1 MPIMDVYISASRVA
15 SSDDSEEVPNST
27 IQPGQKAICNAFA
40 KLNIDRDRYSIK
52 VAKAKLDSCGS
63 VSIAHTNLLNDIQP
77 AHKYKL
83 PKIRLRGIGGRANIL
98 DKVGII
104 KIKQPDNK
112 HCKLMCDVFDEE
124 VGQTKEMLLIS
135 LSAIIAFKIS
145 ILYHMSESNEN
156 QCHDLKFWPNNKSFE
171 EVCKAVTVDNG
182 IKHVFKATTK
192 INPRDLYLSS
202 DNYEEVQKDQLVNVD
217 QPHRNWD
224 HHHRGSVH
232 DRNSTPEDHR

>member
-1 MPIMDVYISASRVA
+1 MCISASRVA

-27 IQPGQKAICNAFA
+27 IQPGQKATCNAFA
-40 KLNIDRDRYSIK
+40 RLIIDRDRYSIK

-83 PKIRLRGIGGRANIL
+83 PKIRLRGIGGRTSLL

-112 HCKLMCDVFDEE
+112 HCKLMCYVFDEE

-135 LSAIIAFKIS
+135 LSVIIASKIN
-145 ILYHMSESNEN
+145 ILYHMNESNKN
-156 QCHDLKFWPNNKSFE
+156 
-171 EVCKAVTVDNG
+171 
-182 IKHVFKATTK
+182 
-192 INPRDLYLSS
+192 
-202 DNYEEVQKDQLVNVD
+202 
-217 QPHRNWD
+217 
-224 HHHRGSVH
+224 
-232 DRNSTPEDHR
+232 